1 MAAKKTT
8 AQDAKRVMLQ
18 IRKLAH
24 PYPVAQVQSRLD
36 EIVKLAKGA
45 CCSAPKAKS
54 AKSLN
59 REEPSSTSSADRGEA

>member
-24 PYPVAQVQSRLD
+24 PYPIAQTQARLE

-45 CCSAPKAKS
+45 CCSAPKTGAKG
-54 AKSLN
+54 LN
-59 REEPSSTSSADRGEA
+59 REEPASTSSSDRSEA